1 MGEPCVLLPVES
13 AGAGV
18 MGKPGRQQGRRL
30 VAGKGV
36 HFLRL
41 AQPLS
46 TGSPLPPAPGA
57 ASCLLTFRGLGPPP
71 WPTAFLAPLEVQ
83 EVGGGAG
90 PGVTQVWVGSSSSV
104 FKVAL
109 GSRGLPP
116 LHHPASAFSSENWE
130 RRPMGMRPAPVGGR
144 ILGG

>member
-83 EVGGGAG
+83 EVGGECWPWGHAG
-90 PGVTQVWVGSSSSV
+90 
-104 FKVAL
+104 
-109 GSRGLPP
+109 
-116 LHHPASAFSSENWE
+116 
-130 RRPMGMRPAPVGGR
+130 
-144 ILGG
+144 LGGEF